1 MADADEEG
9 REEAGKRPRPAATTP
24 PLKTFPCTQAAMQ
37 CPPTKAGRPTTHWPP
52 WETASLECLGRI
64 TPYTPRCQRR
74 DSLAKDKLTEVR
86 QGTQGVI
93 QKNHYKTIRQNPT

>member
-1 MADADEEG
+1 MVADADEGRLPDEG
-9 REEAGKRPRPAATTP
+9 GRRPQQAATTP
-24 PLKTFPCTQAAMQ
+24 PLTMFQCMQAAMQ

-74 DSLAKDKLTEVR
+74 DSLAKDKLTEV
-86 QGTQGVI
+86 GMDS
-93 QKNHYKTIRQNPT
+93 KSHSDEPS